1 MRHIDNYGIR
11 NPKFRKIVKLIVTF
25 SVRKMGSV
33 ETKGTLQEALFEAQE
48 MTLDEMDTPYFLS
61 VFILPDPE
69 FAPPD

>member
-48 MTLDEMDTPYFLS
+48 SNLRYS
-61 VFILPDPE
+61 R
-69 FAPPD
+69 